1 MPPVP
6 ATQPSASVITTEG
19 DILAWLGSLGD
30 THEVLLPH
38 HERDGAWRFRP
49 LPAPSPADA
58 GAALSPAGGYHPTQT
73 PPGKVFAP
81 ARDVLFTFRTTED
94 GAFEATPSL
103 DATPR
108 VLAGVRPCDVRA
120 VHLMDAVNTDGHPDP
135 HYLARRRAAVLVG
148 YACPAPCDDRC
159 FCQAVGSLDAREGA
173 DVWLTPFGDALLAD
187 AHTPRGEA
195 LLATLEGRRCEPQS
209 DEATAARAQ
218 HRAERPEPFGRQ
230 LVGPSEG
237 GEPPAPEEVFTALHA
252 ALSETWRSP
261 LWAKHTERCLSCG
274 TCNLVCPTCYCF
286 DTFDEEDVSH
296 PGCGER
302 CRTWDGCML
311 PQFAEVAGGHSFRKT
326 AAARQRHRVKRK
338 FEYLSARYAGTVH
351 GGSFCVGC
359 GRCGTQCTVDIDIFD
374 IARDLL
380 RTAQGAGD
388 APNAALSAARAQGGA
403 A

>member
-1 MPPVP
+1 MRASMVTTERQVLSWLR
-6 ATQPSASVITTEG
+6 ALSAS
-19 DILAWLGSLGD
+19 
-30 THEVLLPH
+30 HEVLLPSRR
-38 HERDGAWRFRP
+38 RDGAWSFEA
-49 LPAPSPADA
+49 LPGDA
-58 GAALSPAGGYHPTQT
+58 SEGALGDGYRPTQS
-73 PPGKVFAP
+73 PPGKVFSP
-81 ARDVLFTFRTTED
+81 ARDVLFSFQGRPDGTFQ
-94 GAFEATPSL
+94 ATPTL
-103 DATPR
+103 DRTPR
-108 VLAGVRPCDVRA
+108 VLAAVRPCDVRA

-135 HYLARRRAAVLVG
+135 NYLSRRRAAAIVG
-148 YACPAPCDDRC
+148 YACPAPCDERC

-173 DVWLTPFGDALLAD
+173 DVWLTAFGDELLAE
-187 AHTPRGEA
+187 AQTPQGET
-195 LLATLEGRRCEPQS
+195 LLEGLGGRPCDAQ
-209 DEATAARAQ
+209 EAAAAQAQ

-230 LVGPSEG
+230 LV
-237 GEPPAPEEVFTALHA
+237 EPPPDGSPPADPSAVFAALHD
-252 ALSETWRSP
+252 ALTQTWRSP

-326 AAARQRHRVKRK
+326 AAGRQRHRVKRK

-359 GRCGTQCTVDIDIFD
+359 GRCGAQCTVDIDIFD

-380 RTAQGAGD
+380 ATDQD
-388 APNAALSAARAQGGA
+388 AAPRAASTGGA